1 MAMRISLR
9 RKFRERAMSLAALAT
24 YDVTPERGFLCAYD
38 APSVALDGDLGE
50 VRELAL
56 RLPEVLP
63 TGSVRTVLDRLSVVS
78 PERIAELD
86 EVQARMAMVHY
97 SFLVQAYVWGAEP
110 PASVLPAA
118 LAIPMV
124 ALADRL
130 GQQPLLQYSGYVLDN
145 WGRLDPAKGVSLDN
159 IYMVQKFAGG
169 ADEAWFV
176 LVHVA
181 IEARAG
187 AALALFGPL
196 IEAAANGEADQAEGL
211 LGRIVAIWAEINAL
225 FDRMP
230 EQCDP
235 YIYFRRVRP
244 YIHGWKD
251 NPALGAGV
259 VYRGVERFGD
269 APQAFRGQTGSQ
281 SSIVPSMDALL
292 GVGHASDPLRTFLD
306 ELHIYRPPGHRRFI
320 DDVRSRSKVRGFVK
334 RAGHSGLTEAYN
346 AAVQAVADFRSRHL
360 EYAAS
365 YIHLQGR
372 KSAGNDTEIGTG
384 GTPFMKYLKKHRDET
399 KANLLG
405 VT

>member
-1 MAMRISLR
+1 MLRIE
-9 RKFRERAMSLAALAT
+9 ERAMSLAALAT
-24 YDVTPERGFLCAYD
+24 YGVTAERGFLCPYD
-38 APSVALDGDLGE
+38 APSVALDGDLGA
-50 VRELAL
+50 VRDLAL
-56 RLPEVLP
+56 RLPEILP
-63 TGSVRTVLDRLSVVS
+63 SGTVRAVLDALPAIS
-78 PERIAELD
+78 PGRIADLD
-86 EVQARMAMVHY
+86 DVQARMAMVHY

-110 PASVLPAA
+110 PASALPPS
-118 LAIPMV
+118 LAVPIA

-145 WGRLDPAKGVSLDN
+145 WGLLDPAKGVSLDN
-159 IYMVQKFAGG
+159 IHMLQKFAGG
-169 ADEAWFV
+169 TDEAWFV

-181 IEARAG
+181 IEAKAG

-196 IEAAANGEADQAEGL
+196 IEAAAAGDAEQAQPL
-211 LGRIVAIWAEINAL
+211 LERMVAIWGEINGL

-259 VYRGVERFGD
+259 VYQGVARYQGQ
-269 APQAFRGQTGSQ
+269 PQAFRGQTGSQ
-281 SSIVPSMDALL
+281 SSIVPAMDALL

-320 DDVRSRSKVRGFVK
+320 DDVRAASGVRGFVSG
-334 RAGHSGLTEAYN
+334 AGRRGLTEAYN

-399 KANLLG
+399 RANLLE
-405 VT
+405 VA

>member
-1 MAMRISLR
+1 
-9 RKFRERAMSLAALAT
+9 MSLAALAAYGIT
-24 YDVTPERGFLCAYD
+24 AERGFLCPYD
-38 APSVALDGDLGE
+38 APSVVLDGDLGE
-50 VRELAL
+50 VRDLAQ

-63 TGSVRTVLDRLSVVS
+63 TGTVRAVLDALTVISAD
-78 PERIAELD
+78 RIAGLD
-86 EVQARMAMVHY
+86 DVQARMAMVHY

-110 PASVLPAA
+110 PASSLPPS

-145 WGRLDPAKGVSLDN
+145 WGMLDPAKGVSLDN
-159 IYMVQKFAGG
+159 IYMLQKFASGT
-169 ADEAWFV
+169 DEAWFV

-187 AALALFGPL
+187 AALALYGPL
-196 IEAAANGEADQAEGL
+196 IEAAANGDADQAQAL

-259 VYRGVERFGD
+259 VYRGVERFGE

-320 DDVRSRSKVRGFVK
+320 DDVRAASGVRGFVSGS
-334 RAGHSGLTEAYN
+334 GHRGLTQAYN
-346 AAVQAVADFRSRHL
+346 AAVQGVADFRSRHL

-365 YIHLQGR
+365 YINMQGR

-399 KANLLG
+399 KANLLA
-405 VT
+405 V

>member
-1 MAMRISLR
+1 
-9 RKFRERAMSLAALAT
+9 MSLAALAT
-24 YDVTPERGFLCAYD
+24 YGVTAERGFLCAYD
-38 APSVALDGDLGE
+38 APAVALEGGLGA
-50 VRELAL
+50 VRDLAL
-56 RLPEVLP
+56 RLPEILP
-63 TGSVRTVLDRLSVVS
+63 TGTVRTVLDALPVISPDTIARLDD
-78 PERIAELD
+78 A
-86 EVQARMAMVHY
+86 QARMAMVHY
-97 SFLVQAYVWGAEP
+97 SFLAQAYVWGAEP
-110 PASVLPAA
+110 PASSLPRA
-118 LAIPMV
+118 LAIPIV

-145 WGRLDPAKGVSLDN
+145 WGMLDPARGVSLDN
-159 IYMVQKFAGG
+159 IYMVQKFAAGT
-169 ADEAWFV
+169 DEAWFV
-176 LVHVA
+176 LVHVS

-187 AALALFGPL
+187 AALALYGPL
-196 IEAAANGEADQAEGL
+196 IEAAASGDAARAEAL
-211 LGRIVAIWAEINAL
+211 LGQIVAIWAQINAL

-259 VYRGVERFGD
+259 VYRGVERFHE

-320 DDVRSRSKVRGFVK
+320 DDVRAESGVRDFVK
-334 RAGHSGLTEAYN
+334 RAGRKGLTQAYN
-346 AAVQAVADFRSRHL
+346 DAVQAVADFRSRHL

-365 YIHLQGR
+365 YINMQGR

-399 KANLLG
+399 KANLLSF
-405 VT
+405 T

>member
-1 MAMRISLR
+1 MG
-9 RKFRERAMSLAALAT
+9 LATLAT
-24 YDVTPERGFLCAYD
+24 YGMTVERGFLCPFD
-38 APSVALDGDLGE
+38 APSIVLGGDLDE
-50 VRELAL
+50 AREIAL
-56 RLPEVLP
+56 RLPEILPSGTVRNVLEKLA
-63 TGSVRTVLDRLSVVS
+63 VAS

-86 EVQARMAMVHY
+86 EVRARMAMVHY
-97 SFLVQAYVWGAEP
+97 SFLAQAYVWGAKAPATVLP
-110 PASVLPAA
+110 PAV
-118 LAIPMV
+118 AIPIV

-145 WGRLDPAKGVSLDN
+145 WGLLDRAESVSLNN
-159 IYMVQKFAGG
+159 IYMVQKFAAGT
-169 ADEAWFV
+169 DEAWFV

-187 AALALFGPL
+187 AALALFAPL
-196 IEAAANGEADQAEGL
+196 IDATANGDADQATRL
-211 LGRIVAIWAEINAL
+211 LERIVAIWSDINAL

-251 NPALGAGV
+251 NPALGDGII
-259 VYRGVERFGD
+259 YQGVERYRG

-292 GVGHASDPLRTFLD
+292 GVGHASDPLRTYLD

-320 DDVRSRSKVRGFVK
+320 DDVRTESHVRSFVRRIGRK
-334 RAGHSGLTEAYN
+334 DLTAAYN

-365 YIHLQGR
+365 YINMQGR
-372 KSAGNDTEIGTG
+372 NSAGNDIEIGTG

-399 KANLLG
+399 KANLLAI
-405 VT
+405 

>member
-1 MAMRISLR
+1 MG
-9 RKFRERAMSLAALAT
+9 LATLAT
-24 YDVTPERGFLCAYD
+24 YGMTVERGFLCPFD
-38 APSVALDGDLGE
+38 APSIVLGGDLDE
-50 VRELAL
+50 AREIAL
-56 RLPEVLP
+56 RLPEILPSGTVRNVLEK
-63 TGSVRTVLDRLSVVS
+63 LAVVS

-86 EVQARMAMVHY
+86 EVRARMAMVHY
-97 SFLVQAYVWGAEP
+97 SFLAQAYVWGAGAPATVLP
-110 PASVLPAA
+110 PAV
-118 LAIPMV
+118 AIPIV

-145 WGRLDPAKGVSLDN
+145 WGLLDRAESVSLDN
-159 IYMVQKFAGG
+159 IYMVQKFAAGT
-169 ADEAWFV
+169 DEAWFV

-187 AALALFGPL
+187 AALALFAPL
-196 IEAAANGEADQAEGL
+196 IDATANGDADQATRL
-211 LGRIVAIWAEINAL
+211 LERIVAIWLDINAL

-251 NPALGAGV
+251 NPALGGGV
-259 VYRGVERFGD
+259 IYQGVERYRG

-292 GVGHASDPLRTFLD
+292 GVGHASDPLRTYLD
-306 ELHIYRPPGHRRFI
+306 ELHIYRPPGHRRFL
-320 DDVRSRSKVRGFVK
+320 DDVRTESHVRSFVK
-334 RAGHSGLTEAYN
+334 RIGRKDLTAAYN

-365 YIHLQGR
+365 YINMQGR
-372 KSAGNDTEIGTG
+372 NSAGNDNEIGTG

-399 KANLLG
+399 KANLL
-405 VT
+405 VI

>member
-1 MAMRISLR
+1 MGLAT
-9 RKFRERAMSLAALAT
+9 LAA
-24 YDVTPERGFLCAYD
+24 YGVTAERGFLCPYD
-38 APSVALDGDLGE
+38 APSVGLDGDLVE
-50 VRELAL
+50 ARDLAL
-56 RLPEVLP
+56 RLPEILP
-63 TGSVRTVLDRLSVVS
+63 TGAVRTVIEALSVV
-78 PERIAELD
+78 PPDRIAELD
-86 EVQARMAMVHY
+86 DVQARMAMVHY
-97 SFLVQAYVWGAEP
+97 SFLAQAYIWGAEA
-110 PASVLPAA
+110 PAAHLPAA
-118 LAIPMV
+118 VAVPIV

-145 WGRLDPAKGVSLDN
+145 WGLLDPAKGVSLDN
-159 IYMVQKFAGG
+159 IYMIQKFAAGT
-169 ADEAWFV
+169 DEAWFV

-196 IEAAANGEADQAEGL
+196 IEAAAQGDAAEAERL

-259 VYRGVERFGD
+259 VYEGVARFAG

-281 SSIVPSMDALL
+281 SSVVPSMDALL
-292 GVGHASDPLRTFLD
+292 GVGHAADPLRTFLD

-320 DDVRSRSKVRGFVK
+320 DDVRSQSHVRAFVA
-334 RAGHSGLTEAYN
+334 RAGRRGLTQAYN

-365 YIHLQGR
+365 YINSQGR

-399 KANLLG
+399 KANLLSLA
-405 VT
+405 

>member
-1 MAMRISLR
+1 
-9 RKFRERAMSLAALAT
+9 MSLATLAT
-24 YDVTPERGFLCAYD
+24 YGVTAERGFLCPYD
-38 APSVALDGDLGE
+38 APSVAFEGDLAE
-50 VRELAL
+50 ARDLAL
-56 RLPEVLP
+56 RLPEILP
-63 TGSVRTVLDRLSVVS
+63 TGAVRTVLDALSVIS
-78 PERIAELD
+78 PDQIAALND
-86 EVQARMAMVHY
+86 VQARMAMVHY
-97 SFLVQAYVWGAEP
+97 SFLVQAYIWGAETP
-110 PASVLPAA
+110 GSFLPAA
-118 LAIPMV
+118 LAVPIV

-145 WGRLDPAKGVSLDN
+145 WGLLDPAKGVSLDN
-159 IYMVQKFAGG
+159 IYMIQKFAAGT
-169 ADEAWFV
+169 DEAWFV

-196 IEAAANGEADQAEGL
+196 IEAAASGDADQAQAL
-211 LGRIVAIWAEINAL
+211 LERIVAIWAEINAL

-230 EQCDP
+230 ERCDP

-251 NPALGAGV
+251 NPALGAGI

-292 GVGHASDPLRTFLD
+292 GVGHAADPLRAYLD

-320 DDVRSRSKVRGFVK
+320 DDVRAKSDVRNVVT
-334 RAGHSGLTEAYN
+334 RAGCRGLTQAYN
-346 AAVQAVADFRSRHL
+346 AAVQSVADFRSRHL

-365 YIHLQGR
+365 YINSQGR

-399 KANLLG
+399 KANLLSLTA
-405 VT
+405 VS

>member
-1 MAMRISLR
+1 MG
-9 RKFRERAMSLAALAT
+9 LATLAT
-24 YDVTPERGFLCAYD
+24 YGVTAERGFLCPYD
-38 APSVALDGDLGE
+38 APSVALEAELGE
-50 VRELAL
+50 ARDLAL

-63 TGSVRTVLDRLSVVS
+63 TGSVRTVLDKLTVVS
-78 PERIAELD
+78 PELIAELD
-86 EVQARMAMVHY
+86 DVQARMAMVHY
-97 SFLVQAYVWGAEP
+97 SFLVQAYIWGAEP
-110 PASVLPAA
+110 PAAFLPRA
-118 LAIPMV
+118 LAIPIV

-145 WGRLDPAKGVSLDN
+145 WGMLDPAKGVSLDN
-159 IYMVQKFAGG
+159 IYMIQKFAAGT
-169 ADEAWFV
+169 DEAWFV

-196 IEAAANGEADQAEGL
+196 IDATANGDADQAEGL

-251 NPALGAGV
+251 NPALGAGI
-259 VYRGVERFGD
+259 VYRGVERFHD
-269 APQAFRGQTGSQ
+269 LPQAFRGQTGSQ

-292 GVGHASDPLRTFLD
+292 GVGHASDPLRAFLD

-320 DDVRSRSKVRGFVK
+320 DDVRGESGVRNFVR
-334 RAGHSGLTEAYN
+334 RAGHKGLTQAYN
-346 AAVQAVADFRSRHL
+346 GAVQAVADFRSRHL

-365 YIHLQGR
+365 YIHMQGR

-399 KANLLG
+399 KANLLA
-405 VT
+405 VS

>member
-1 MAMRISLR
+1 
-9 RKFRERAMSLAALAT
+9 MSLATLAS
-24 YDVTPERGFLCAYD
+24 YGVTSARGFLCPYD
-38 APSVALDGDLGE
+38 APEVMLDGDIAE
-50 VRELAL
+50 ARNVAL
-56 RLPEVLP
+56 RLPEILP
-63 TGSVRTVLDRLSVVS
+63 TGTVRAVLDGLPVISR
-78 PERIAELD
+78 EWIAELD

-97 SFLVQAYVWGAEP
+97 SFLVQAYIWGEETPGSFLP
-110 PASVLPAA
+110 PA

-145 WGRLDPAKGVSLDN
+145 WGLLEPAKAVALDN
-159 IYMVQKFAGG
+159 LYMIQKFASGT
-169 ADEAWFV
+169 DEAWFV

-187 AALALFGPL
+187 GALALYGPL
-196 IEAAANGEADQAEGL
+196 IEAAAQGDAARAEEL
-211 LGRIVAIWAEINAL
+211 LGEIVAIWGEINAL

-230 EQCDP
+230 ERCDP

-251 NPALGAGV
+251 NPALGAGI
-259 VYRGVERFGD
+259 VYQGVERFGG

-320 DDVRSRSKVRGFVK
+320 DDVRAASGVRSFVAGAGK
-334 RAGHSGLTEAYN
+334 RGLTQAYN
-346 AAVQAVADFRSRHL
+346 DAVQAVADFRSRHL

-365 YIHLQGR
+365 YINKQGL

-399 KANLLG
+399 NANLLR
-405 VT
+405 VA

>member
-1 MAMRISLR
+1 
-9 RKFRERAMSLAALAT
+9 MSLATLAS
-24 YDVTPERGFLCAYD
+24 YGVTPERGFLCPYD
-38 APSVALDGDLGE
+38 APSVVLEGDLGE
-50 VRELAL
+50 VRDLAL
-56 RLPEVLP
+56 RLPEILP
-63 TGSVRTVLDRLSVVS
+63 TGAVRTVLDGLTVIS
-78 PERIAELD
+78 PDLIAELD
-86 EVQARMAMVHY
+86 DVQARMAMVHY
-97 SFLVQAYVWGAEP
+97 SFLVQAYVWGAET
-110 PASVLPAA
+110 PASFLPRP
-118 LAIPMV
+118 LADPIV

-145 WGRLDPAKGVSLDN
+145 WGMLDHARGVSLDN
-159 IYMVQKFAGG
+159 IYMVQKFAAGT
-169 ADEAWFV
+169 DEAWFV

-196 IEAAANGEADQAEGL
+196 IDAAANADADQAEGL

-230 EQCDP
+230 EKCDP

-251 NPALGAGV
+251 NPALGAGI
-259 VYRGVERFGD
+259 VYRGVERFHEV
-269 APQAFRGQTGSQ
+269 PQAFRGQTGSQ

-320 DDVRSRSKVRGFVK
+320 DDVRAASVVRNFVK
-334 RAGHSGLTEAYN
+334 RAGHRALTQAYN
-346 AAVQAVADFRSRHL
+346 AAMQAVADFRSRHL

-365 YIHLQGR
+365 YINMQGR

-399 KANLLG
+399 RANLLG

>member
-1 MAMRISLR
+1 MEGAMGLQPLTSYGMT
-9 RKFRERAMSLAALAT
+9 A
-24 YDVTPERGFLCAYD
+24 ERGFLCPFD
-38 APSVALDGDLGE
+38 ASSVVLEGDLGQI
-50 VRELAL
+50 RDIAL
-56 RLPEVLP
+56 RLPEILP
-63 TGSVRTVLDRLSVVS
+63 TRAVRKVLSALPTVM
-78 PERIAELD
+78 PQAIAELD
-86 EVQARMAMVHY
+86 EVQARVAMVHY

-110 PASVLPAA
+110 PKTCLPPA
-118 LAIPMV
+118 LALPIV

-145 WGRLDPAKGVSLDN
+145 WGLFDRTKGIALDN
-159 IYMVQKFAGG
+159 LYMIQKFAAGI
-169 ADEAWFV
+169 DEAWFV

-187 AALALFGPL
+187 AALAHFAPL
-196 IEAAANGEADQAEGL
+196 IEAAANGDEAEVERL
-211 LGRIVAIWAEINAL
+211 LGQIVAIWAEINGI

-251 NPALGAGV
+251 NPALANGV
-259 VYRGVERFGD
+259 IYQGVERFKG

-292 GVGHASDPLRTFLD
+292 GVGHAADPLRTYLD

-320 DDVRSRSKVRGFVK
+320 DDVRKESRIRAFVQ
-334 RAGHSGLTEAYN
+334 RAGCKKLTEAYN
-346 AAVQAVADFRSRHL
+346 AAVQSVADFRTRHL

-365 YIHLQGR
+365 YINMQGR

-399 KANLLG
+399 KANLLA
-405 VT
+405 

>member
-1 MAMRISLR
+1 
-9 RKFRERAMSLAALAT
+9 MSLATLAS
-24 YDVTPERGFLCAYD
+24 YDITPERGFLCAFD

-56 RLPEVLP
+56 RLPEILP
-63 TGSVRTVLDRLSVVS
+63 TGAVRDVLGKLDVIS
-78 PERIAELD
+78 PAAVAEFD
-86 EVQARMAMVHY
+86 EAQARMAMVHY
-97 SFLVQAYVWGAEP
+97 SFLVQAYIWGAETP
-110 PASVLPAA
+110 VSVLPAS
-118 LAIPMV
+118 LAIPAV

-145 WGRLDPAKGVSLDN
+145 WGLLDPAKAVSLDN
-159 IYMVQKFAGG
+159 IYMIQKFAAGT
-169 ADEAWFV
+169 DEAWFV

-181 IEARAG
+181 IEAKAG
-187 AALALFGPL
+187 EALALYGPL
-196 IEAAANGEADQAEGL
+196 IEAAANGDADRAQILMEQ
-211 LGRIVAIWAEINAL
+211 IVGIWAEINAL

-251 NPALGAGV
+251 NPALGGGV
-259 VYRGVERFGD
+259 VYQGVERFGGT
-269 APQAFRGQTGSQ
+269 PQAFRGQTGSQ
-281 SSIVPSMDALL
+281 SSIVPSMDGLL
-292 GVGHASDPLRTFLD
+292 GVGHASDPLRAYLD

-320 DDVRSRSKVRGFVK
+320 DDVRAQSQVRAFA
-334 RAGHSGLTEAYN
+334 RRMGHTGLTEAYN

-365 YIHLQGR
+365 YINLQGR

-399 KANLLG
+399 KANLLDA
-405 VT
+405 

>member
-1 MAMRISLR
+1 
-9 RKFRERAMSLAALAT
+9 MSLEPLASYGMT
-24 YDVTPERGFLCAYD
+24 AERGFLCPFD
-38 APSVALDGDLGE
+38 ASCVVLEGDLGQA
-50 VRELAL
+50 RDIAL
-56 RLPEVLP
+56 RLPEILP
-63 TGSVRTVLDRLSVVS
+63 TRAVRKVLSALPTVAPQV
-78 PERIAELD
+78 IAELD
-86 EVQARMAMVHY
+86 EVRARVAMVHY

-110 PASVLPAA
+110 PEVSLPPA
-118 LAIPMV
+118 LAIPIV

-145 WGRLDPAKGVSLDN
+145 WGLFDRTKGVALDN
-159 IYMVQKFAGG
+159 LYMIQKFAAGT
-169 ADEAWFV
+169 DEAWFV

-187 AALALFGPL
+187 AALARFAPL
-196 IEAAANGEADQAEGL
+196 IEAAAKGDEAEVERL
-211 LGRIVAIWAEINAL
+211 LGEVVAIWVEINKL

-251 NPALGAGV
+251 NPALGMGV
-259 VYRGVERFGD
+259 VYQGVERFKG

-292 GVGHASDPLRTFLD
+292 GVGHAADPLRTYLD

-320 DDVRSRSKVRGFVK
+320 DDVRRESRIRSFVK
-334 RAGHSGLTEAYN
+334 RVGRKALTDAYN
-346 AAVQAVADFRSRHL
+346 AAVQSVADFRSRHL

-365 YIHLQGR
+365 YINMQGR

-399 KANLLG
+399 KANLLP
-405 VT
+405 

>member
-1 MAMRISLR
+1 
-9 RKFRERAMSLAALAT
+9 MSLATLTT
-24 YDVTPERGFLCAYD
+24 YKITPERGFLCGFD
-38 APSVALDGDLGE
+38 AFLVTLDGALGE
-50 VRELAL
+50 ICDLAL
-56 RLPEVLP
+56 RLPEILP
-63 TGSVRTVLDRLSVVS
+63 AGAVRDVVGKLKVIS
-78 PERIAELD
+78 PRALADLD
-86 EVQARMAMVHY
+86 EGQARMAMVHY
-97 SFLVQAYVWGAEP
+97 SFLVQAYVWGAEAP
-110 PASVLPAA
+110 VSFLPAS
-118 LAIPMV
+118 LAIPTV

-145 WGRLDPAKGVSLDN
+145 WGLLDPAKAVSLDN
-159 IYMVQKFAGG
+159 LYMIQKFAAGT
-169 ADEAWFV
+169 DEAWFV

-181 IEARAG
+181 IEAKAG
-187 AALALFGPL
+187 EALALYGPL
-196 IEAAANGEADQAEGL
+196 IEAAANGDADRAQVL
-211 LGRIVAIWAEINAL
+211 LEKLVAIWVEINAL

-251 NPALGAGV
+251 NPALGEGV
-259 VYRGVERFGD
+259 VYQGVEQFGGR
-269 APQAFRGQTGSQ
+269 PQAFRGQTGSQ

-292 GVGHASDPLRTFLD
+292 GIGHASDPLRAYLD

-320 DDVRSRSKVRGFVK
+320 DDVRAQSRVRGFAK
-334 RAGHSGLTEAYN
+334 RAGHKGLMDAYN

-365 YIHLQGR
+365 YINLQGR

-399 KANLLG
+399 KANLLDA
-405 VT
+405 

>member
-1 MAMRISLR
+1 MG
-9 RKFRERAMSLAALAT
+9 LAT
-24 YDVTPERGFLCAYD
+24 LETYGVTAERGFLCAYD
-38 APSVALDGDLGE
+38 ATSVPLGGDLAEARG
-50 VRELAL
+50 LAL
-56 RLPEVLP
+56 RLPEILP
-63 TGSVRTVLDRLSVVS
+63 SGTVRTFLDALTVVS
-78 PERIAELD
+78 PDQIAGLD
-86 EVQARMAMVHY
+86 EAQARMAMVHY
-97 SFLVQAYVWGAEP
+97 SFLVQAYIWGAEA
-110 PASVLPAA
+110 PASSLPRP
-118 LAIPMV
+118 LAVPIV

-145 WGRLDPAKGVSLDN
+145 WGLLDPAKGVSLDN
-159 IYMVQKFAGG
+159 IYMIQKFAAGT
-169 ADEAWFV
+169 DEAWFV

-181 IEARAG
+181 IEAKAG

-196 IEAAANGEADQAEGL
+196 IEAAASGDAAKAEGL
-211 LGRIVAIWAEINAL
+211 LGQIVAIWAEINAL

-251 NPALGAGV
+251 NPALGAGI

-269 APQAFRGQTGSQ
+269 SPQAFRGQTGSQ

-292 GVGHASDPLRTFLD
+292 GVGHASDPLRTYLD
-306 ELHIYRPPGHRRFI
+306 ELHIYRPVGHRRFI
-320 DDVRSRSKVRGFVK
+320 DDVRAESDVRAFVT
-334 RAGHSGLTEAYN
+334 RAGHSGLTQAYN

-365 YIHLQGR
+365 YIHSQGR
-372 KSAGNDTEIGTG
+372 KSAGNDTETGTG

-399 KANLLG
+399 KANLLSLN
-405 VT
+405 